1 LLFLL
6 GTILFKHTFRGF
18 FQLSHGVGIVALGAL
33 YWFAGQ
39 LSPLMLSILA
49 SAIMIMVAVWESI
62 SLSSRPQ
69 SEATS
74 A

>member
-1 LLFLL
+1 
-6 GTILFKHTFRGF
+6 
-18 FQLSHGVGIVALGAL
+18 VL

-39 LSPLMLSILA
+39 LSPLLLSIA
-49 SAIMIMVAVWESI
+49 TSAIMIMVAVWESV
-62 SLSSRPQ
+62 SLATKPQ

>member
-1 LLFLL
+1 MTGSLAVA
-6 GTILFKHTFRGF
+6 TITPPH
-18 FQLSHGVGIVALGAL
+18 IE
-33 YWFAGQ
+33 YGQ
-39 LSPLMLSILA
+39 LSPLLLSILA

-62 SLSSRPQ
+62 SLRSKPQ